1 MRLLLVEDD
10 PLVGEGLQ
18 SFLRL
23 EGHRVDWCMRLS
35 EASLLL
41 DEPYD
46 AWLLDWQLPD
56 GSGVAWLQQQ
66 RKKGQTTPALVLT
79 ARDQLSDRIEG
90 LDSGA
95 DDFLVKPFAPEELT
109 ARVRAQT
116 RRAAGLNR
124 DRRWGDVRIDLSA
137 KSAWLGSTP
146 VDLTGREWAVLEA
159 LLLRAG
165 RLVSGSDLEALVMG
179 HEGDVHSNAVQ
190 VHVSKLRQKLGR
202 DFIETVRGVG
212 YRVAKPDG
220 SSNA

>member
-18 SFLRL
+18 GFLRL
-23 EGHRVDWCMRLS
+23 EGHQVDWCTQLS

-41 DEPYD
+41 GEPFD

-56 GSGVAWLQQQ
+56 GSGVAWLEQQ
-66 RKKGQTTPALVLT
+66 RAKGHTTPALVLT
-79 ARDQLSDRIEG
+79 ARDQLADRIQG

-95 DDFLVKPFAPEELT
+95 DDFLVKPFAPEELA

-124 DRRWGDVRIDLSA
+124 DRRWGSVRIDLNA
-137 KSAWLGSTP
+137 KAAWLDEAP

-165 RLVSGSDLEALVMG
+165 RLVSGPDLEALVMG
-179 HEGDVHSNAVQ
+179 LEADVNSNAVQ

-202 DFIETVRGVG
+202 DFIETVRGLG
-212 YRVAKPDG
+212 YRIAKPDAG
-220 SSNA
+220 AAA